1 MKGQKQWKDILICAG
16 ILIAATFLVAAV
28 CGLVCAIF
36 MVPLGF
42 RYTSLWDIV
51 VFFFWGSVL
60 SIPLSLAAKALP
72 NALCSLGRL
81 PRWGARLGY
90 LFLDTLATA
99 LGLAV
104 VDIFLDSVSVPDPA
118 LVLAGVLL
126 ALPGLKDVGR
136 ATR

>member
-1 MKGQKQWKDILICAG
+1 MERHSHLRRYLDRGH
-16 ILIAATFLVAAV
+16 
-28 CGLVCAIF
+28 
-36 MVPLGF
+36 VPGGSGVRPGVRHIYGTPGF
-42 RYTSLWDIV
+42 PLYKPWDIV